1 VQFLRAKKSFGSAG
15 TLPSRKN
22 HSLFATHRL
31 LSTAH
36 HPLPFYQSLIAAVSR
51 LADLPISRFTD
62 KFGSAGASPSQFI
75 PSPVPRPTTRSV
87 SVPCPVPMVTNL
99 FGEGGE
105 GDANEG
111 A

>member
-1 VQFLRAKKSFGSAG
+1 VQFLKSQKFFRQCRNTA
-15 TLPSRKN
+15 LQKN
-22 HSLFATHRL
+22 LSPFATHHL

-51 LADLPISRFTD
+51 LADLPISRFAD

-75 PSPVPRPTTRSV
+75 PSPVPRPTTCSV
-87 SVPCPVPMVTNL
+87 SVPYPVPMVTNL